1 MKIKIL
7 VELFTLKE
15 MLQYAEYCGWALARA
30 HARAGPPALIAG
42 YLGKGDEFDEALAEF
57 AISYA
62 QQNER
67 DFEALV
73 QAARKSR
80 IEVYTE
86 S

>member
-1 MKIKIL
+1 MFTRSKL
-7 VELFTLKE
+7 VGGT
-15 MLQYAEYCGWALARA
+15 
-30 HARAGPPALIAG
+30 
-42 YLGKGDEFDEALAEF
+42 GKGDEFDEALADF

-73 QAARKSR
+73 QAARQGR

-86 S
+86 R

>member
-1 MKIKIL
+1 M
-7 VELFTLKE
+7 
-15 MLQYAEYCGWALARA
+15 
-30 HARAGPPALIAG
+30 
-42 YLGKGDEFDEALAEF
+42 GKGDEFDEALAEF

-67 DFEALV
+67 DYVALM